1 MQVLVDEIVLESL
14 KYFDGELY
22 RIISNCEYVKNATIR
37 KSAKDGLI
45 GTEKCQSLEVRRA
58 IDQLDIC
65 ERSQKLAW
73 TTKLKSH
80 RTASSLEQRY
90 TLPSTILL
98 YVGSKFL
105 L

>member
-22 RIISNCEYVKNATIR
+22 KIISNCEYVKNATIR
-37 KSAKDGLI
+37 KSSKDGLI
-45 GTEKCQSLEVRRA
+45 GTEKCQSLEVRRS

-90 TLPSTILL
+90 IL
-98 YVGSKFL
+98 
-105 L
+105 

>member
-90 TLPSTILL
+90 AYYDTII
-98 YVGSKFL
+98 G
-105 L
+105 